1 MKPTAHPAGVVATL
15 IGDLIASRT
24 SLDRAR
30 LHTHLDQVLGEVNA
44 MTSPVRPL
52 WITAG
57 DEFQGTFPDVGS
69 AVQASLLIRV
79 RLAPGQDVRH
89 GIGWGATAVLDART
103 GVEDGP
109 GWWAARSAIE
119 AVEEAEGSAGTRS
132 LRTAYRLAEG
142 AEGPDPRLVNAALVL
157 RDERVTGLSARSMS
171 VLRGLLSGETQRV
184 LAEALGISPSAVSQ
198 RVRADGLAA
207 LVRAH
212 ELMGEV

>member
-1 MKPTAHPAGVVATL
+1 M
-15 IGDLIASRT
+15 IGDLVGSRV
-24 SLDRAR
+24 SADRAVLHSHLDRV
-30 LHTHLDQVLGEVNA
+30 LDEVNA
-44 MTSPVRPL
+44 VTSPVRPL

-57 DEFQGTFPDVGS
+57 DEFQGTFPDVGT

-79 RLAPGQDVRH
+79 RLAPEQDVRH

-119 AVEEAEGSAGTRS
+119 AVEKAERSAGTRS

-142 AEGPDPRLVNAALVL
+142 QEGPDPRLVNAALVL
-157 RDERVTGLSARSMS
+157 RDERVSGLSERSMS
-171 VLRGLLSGETQRV
+171 VLRGLLAGETQRA
-184 LAEALGISPSAVSQ
+184 LAETIGISPSAVSQ

-207 LVRAH
+207 LVLAH
-212 ELMGEV
+212 DLMAGADVGGER